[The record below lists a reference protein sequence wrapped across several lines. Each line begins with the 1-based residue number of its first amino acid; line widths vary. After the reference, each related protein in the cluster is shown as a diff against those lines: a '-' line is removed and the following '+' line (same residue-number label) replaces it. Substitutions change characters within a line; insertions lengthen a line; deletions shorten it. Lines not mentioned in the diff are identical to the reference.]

1 MNRRLT
7 MLVVDDLEI
16 NRASFCAI
24 FEDQYEVLE
33 ACDGKIAL
41 EILRAGNVD
50 VDVVVLDL
58 YMPVLNGYDV
68 IGQMKSDMALRDI
81 PIIVKTAVD
90 EESEA
95 KLLEMGVDDFIFSP
109 CDPVIIKHRVKNAVQ
124 KYIKWQDDWHYRKE
138 AQAQMD
144 MVRSA
149 LAAKEVK
156 SLRATMQEIVALC
169 REGAKEGAD
178 EVQKHYCAIDT
189 QATDALTM
197 INNFIET
204 SGSYGEVQVNA
215 HSFQIQ
221 GIVADITREYTMAC
235 RGKGIHFSIETRELP
250 YENLRG
256 DSRRI
261 KQIWSNMLE
270 KAYYHT
276 EKGGRIKTRYG
287 EQVIDEQ
294 HVNIEITVE
303 SNGVVGE
310 KYTLT
315 KGLVE
320 VMHGTLHISYDEN
333 SGSRIT
339 ARVPVEVG
347 KNPQTRTKDFGNRRV
362 LIFDDNSVTS
372 SYHAAIISR
381 LGISCEVASSLAE
394 ALCFMGEAYDEG
406 NSYDICMLNWYM
418 AGARECIAALKS
430 SCMRGGMEIAC
441 STNEKER
448 MEPKMRECGVD
459 YVVERP
465 VYQTTMYHFFSELFR
480 T

>member
-1 MNRRLT
+1 MSNQIHIIQNAITTTISEIFRGDFRR
-7 MLVVDDLEI
+7 I
-16 NRASFCAI
+16 C
-24 FEDQYEVLE
+24 EVKKAVLHLE
-33 ACDGKIAL
+33 AIYFCHGTCYLLKRENMPIKDQLAL
-41 EILRAGNVD
+41 YQRIEL
-50 VDVVVLDL
+50 
-58 YMPVLNGYDV
+58 
-68 IGQMKSDMALRDI
+68 I
-81 PIIVKTAVD
+81 PQSTTEFFENNRECIINNWP
-90 EESEA
+90 EE
-95 KLLEMGVDDFIFSP
+95 
-109 CDPVIIKHRVKNAVQ
+109 
-124 KYIKWQDDWHYRKE
+124 
-138 AQAQMD
+138 
-144 MVRSA
+144 SA

-169 REGAKEGAD
+169 REGAKAGAG
-178 EVQKHYCAIDT
+178 EAQNQYCAIDT

-320 VMHGTLHISYDEN
+320 VMHGTFHISYDEN

-339 ARVPVEVG
+339 ASVPVESG
-347 KNPQTRTKDFGNRRV
+347 KNPQTGTKDFGNRRV

-381 LGISCEVASSLAE
+381 LGISCEIVSSLAE

-406 NSYDICMLNWYM
+406 NSYDICLLNWYM
-418 AGARECIAALKS
+418 AGARDCIAALKS

-448 MEPKMRECGVD
+448 MEPRMRECGVD

-465 VYQTTMYHFFSELFR
+465 VYQATLYHFFSELFR
-480 T
+480 A

>member
-16 NRASFCAI
+16 NRASFRAI
-24 FEDQYEVLE
+24 FEDQYEVIE
-33 ACDGKIAL
+33 ACDGKRAL
-41 EILRAGNVD
+41 EILRAGNVG

-68 IGQMKSDMALRDI
+68 IGQMKADVALRDI

-90 EESEA
+90 EDSEA

-109 CDPVIIKHRVKNAVQ
+109 CDPVIIKYRVNNMVQ
-124 KYIKWQDDWHYRKE
+124 KYVRWLDDWHARKE
-138 AQAQMD
+138 AQAQLD
-144 MVRSA
+144 MVRGA
-149 LAAKEVK
+149 LAVKEVK

-169 REGAKEGAD
+169 REGAKEGTD
-178 EVQKHYCAIDT
+178 ELQKRYCAIDT

-204 SGSYGEVQVNA
+204 SGYYGEVPVNA
-215 HSFQIQ
+215 HSFQMQ
-221 GIVADITREYTMAC
+221 GIVADITREYTVAC
-235 RGKGIHFSIETRELP
+235 RGKGIHFSIETSELP

-276 EKGGRIKTRYG
+276 EKGGQIRTRCK
-287 EQVIDEQ
+287 EQAIDEQ

-303 SNGVVGE
+303 SDGVLGE

-315 KGLVE
+315 RGLVE
-320 VMHGTLHISYDEN
+320 VMHGTIHISYDEN
-333 SGSRIT
+333 SGSRIVV
-339 ARVPVEVG
+339 RVPVEIV
-347 KNPQTRTKDFGNRRV
+347 KNPQHKNKDFGNRRV

-372 SYHAAIISR
+372 GYHAAIVSR
-381 LGISCEVASSLAE
+381 LGIICEVASSLAE

-406 NSYDICMLNWYM
+406 NCYDVCLLNWYM
-418 AGARECIAALKS
+418 ADARECIAALRN
-430 SCMRGGMEIAC
+430 SCMRGGMAIAC

-448 MEPKMRECGVD
+448 LEPKMRECGVD

-465 VYQTTMYHFFSELFR
+465 VYQSTMYHFFSELFR
-480 T
+480 A